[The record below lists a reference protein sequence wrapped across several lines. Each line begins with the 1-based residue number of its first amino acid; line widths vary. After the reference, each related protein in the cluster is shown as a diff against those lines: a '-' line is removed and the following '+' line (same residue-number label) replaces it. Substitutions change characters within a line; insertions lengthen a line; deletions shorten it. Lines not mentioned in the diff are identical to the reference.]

1 MIFVIKHG
9 WFTRCKYKPIKA
21 DHVLMELQCRTRHG
35 DAFTRTDLVALLGT
49 STLLLLLLLTG
60 AWSTGDR
67 SRQAVCFNHHRL
79 LARAWLDYAN
89 DHAGKLVG
97 NLDGGGVMSLSNSNL
112 TWVLGWLDFL
122 GGSPTGAN
130 TNTLYLTKYS
140 PLAPY
145 LDGDTR
151 TFRCPADFSLSRGSQ
166 GSPRVRSYSMNGYLG
181 RISSWTA
188 GYRTMKQLGDIGP
201 MTPSRL
207 FVFIDEREDSIND
220 GVLFCDMTGYAPR
233 DPRFFTIIDFPAFW
247 HGGGATLSFADG
259 HVESWLWRDPRTIP
273 QLKSGQSLALGIASP
288 NNVDVA
294 RIQDITT
301 RPR

>member
-1 MIFVIKHG
+1 M
-9 WFTRCKYKPIKA
+9 KA
-21 DHVLMELQCRTRHG
+21 DHVLIELQCRPRHR

-49 STLLLLLLLTG
+49 STLLLVLLLTG
-60 AWSTGDR
+60 AWSTGER

-97 NLDGGGVMSLSNSNL
+97 NLEGGGVMSLSYSNL
-112 TWVLGWLDFL
+112 TWVLGWLDF
-122 GGSPTGAN
+122 GGGFPPGAD

-145 LDGDTR
+145 LDGDAR

-181 RISSWTA
+181 RVSGWSA
-188 GYRTMKQLGDIGP
+188 GYRTIRQLGDISP

-207 FVFIDEREDSIND
+207 FVFIEEQENSIND
-220 GVLFCDMTGYAPR
+220 GVFFCDMTGYLPR
-233 DPRFFTIIDFPAFW
+233 DPRGFTIIDFPAAW

-259 HVESWLWRDPRTIP
+259 HVESWLWRDRRTTP
-273 QLKSGQSLALGIASP
+273 LLKFGQPLALGQISP

-294 RIQDITT
+294 RLQDVTT
-301 RPR
+301 RPQ